1 MYNVQFIPTYMF
13 YDMSLCS
20 LNPIS
25 SKFMEEKTN
34 SNEKKETDEED
45 IQQDTTIYY
54 TPLSTNEDSDI
65 DSDNDSDLNI
75 DDINDSFTS
84 KYLYENEILHAFHM
98 NHFDEQMINLKIK
111 ELYDYIHNIRV
122 TNESAN
128 NLLDFSSH
136 VASDILS
143 CSDEHSG
150 FILLFS
156 YQFFH
161 ITHLC
166 IIDLFNEDTLYK
178 ISQINMDFLIKNI
191 HLFTNS

>member
-34 SNEKKETDEED
+34 SNEKKEINQED
-45 IQQDTTIYY
+45 IQQKTTTIHY
-54 TPLSTNEDSDI
+54 TPLSTNEDS

-75 DDINDSFTS
+75 DDINDLFTS

-98 NHFDEQMINLKIK
+98 NNFDEQIINLKIK

-122 TNESAN
+122 MNESAN
-128 NLLDFSSH
+128 SLLDFTSRI
-136 VASDILS
+136 ASDILS

-166 IIDLFNEDTLYK
+166 IIDLLNEDTSYK
-178 ISQINMDFLIKNI
+178 ISQINMDALIKSTN
-191 HLFTNS
+191 LFTNS